1 MMTAPPA
8 SPPINTFKDILD
20 VLEQEPQLLQAMRG
34 YILDQEIR
42 DIPSTVAELVSSVN
56 LLATDQAELKATVA
70 QLVEVTRSNTERIDR
85 LEATVAQLVEVTRS
99 NTERIDRLEAAV
111 ERLETAVAQL
121 VEVTRSNTERID
133 RLEAVVGRLE
143 AIVAQLVD
151 VSRTNTEHLQRVSGL
166 VADIAGTRYER
177 FVTRIV
183 HRRLRRL
190 LPIPDATVIH
200 TDWNPGEVIGKI
212 TGSDDLS
219 DDEVN
224 EVSVIDFIAAGRD
237 AAGNQAYAAGEISI
251 TAQPIDVIKAA
262 KRAASVAKALDAT
275 VHPVVIGQ
283 MIPDDTRAAALGTG
297 VTIIDIAPPP
307 N

>member
-8 SPPINTFKDILD
+8 SPPVNTFKDILD

-42 DIPSTVAELVSSVN
+42 DIPNSVAELVSAVN
-56 LLATDQAELKATVA
+56 GLAAVTSSNTERTDRLEAAVDRLATDQAELKATVA

-85 LEATVAQLVEVTRS
+85 LEAAVDRLATDQAELKATVAQLVEVTRS
-99 NTERIDRLEAAV
+99 NTARIDRLEAAI
-111 ERLETAVAQL
+111 EQL
-121 VEVTRSNTERID
+121 VE
-133 RLEAVVGRLE
+133 A
-143 AIVAQLVD
+143 
-151 VSRTNTEHLQRVSGL
+151 SRANTEHLQRLSGL

-177 FVTRIV
+177 YVTRIV

-200 TDWNPGEVIGKI
+200 TDWQPGEVIGEI
-212 TGSDDLS
+212 TGSDNLS
-219 DDEVN
+219 DDEVDD
-224 EVSVIDFIAAGRD
+224 VSVIDFIAAGRD
-237 AAGNQAYAAGEISI
+237 TAGNPAYAAGEISI

-262 KRAASVAKALDAT
+262 KRAAAVAKALEAT

-283 MIPDDTRAAALGTG
+283 MIPDDTRAATLGTG
-297 VTIIDIAPPP
+297 VTVIAIAPPP

>member
-1 MMTAPPA
+1 MTAPPA

-56 LLATDQAELKATVA
+56 LLATDQAELKAT
-70 QLVEVTRSNTERIDR
+70 
-85 LEATVAQLVEVTRS
+85 
-99 NTERIDRLEAAV
+99 
-111 ERLETAVAQL
+111 VAQL

-224 EVSVIDFIAAGRD
+224 EVSFIDFIAAGRD

-262 KRAASVAKALDAT
+262 KRAAAVAKALDAT

>member
-8 SPPINTFKDILD
+8 SPPVNTFKDILD

-42 DIPSTVAELVSSVN
+42 DIPNTVSKLVTSVDR
-56 LLATDQAELKATVA
+56 LATDQAELKATVT

-111 ERLETAVAQL
+111 EQLETVVAKL
-121 VEVTRSNTERID
+121 VEVTRSNTARLD
-133 RLEAVVGRLE
+133 RLEA
-143 AIVAQLVD
+143 AIEQLVEA
-151 VSRTNTEHLQRVSGL
+151 SRANTEHLQRLSGL

-177 FVTRIV
+177 YVARIV

-200 TDWNPGEVIGKI
+200 TDWQPGEVIGEI
-212 TGSDDLS
+212 TGSDNLS
-219 DDEVN
+219 DDEVDD
-224 EVSVIDFIAAGRD
+224 VSVIDFIAAGRD
-237 AAGNQAYAAGEISI
+237 TAGNPAYAAGEISI

-262 KRAASVAKALDAT
+262 KRAAAVAKALDAT

-283 MIPDDTRAAALGTG
+283 MIPDDTRAATLGTG
-297 VTIIDIAPPP
+297 VTVITIAPPP